1 MPKKRNKKVPD
12 PKLQYLGDRI
22 KAARNDN
29 HLTQQA
35 LADQAGIG
43 LRHYQNIEGGLI
55 NPSYKV
61 LSSIIHRLAMPTDIL
76 FYPDIGQI
84 EEEESHLLSKF
95 AACTEEERRFL
106 LNTVD
111 CMVEQFI
118 SRRQEEKPSEGRPE

>member
-1 MPKKRNKKVPD
+1 MPKKKNKKVTD

-22 KAARNDN
+22 KAARNAN
-29 HLTQQA
+29 HLTQQT

-43 LRHYQNIEGGLI
+43 LRHYQNIENGFI
-55 NPSYKV
+55 NPSYRV
-61 LSSIIHRLAMPTDIL
+61 LSAIISYRLAMSADAL
-76 FYPDIGQI
+76 FYPDIDRLEG
-84 EEEESHLLSKF
+84 EKNHLLSKF

-118 SRRQEEKPSEGRPE
+118 SCRQKGSAGEKPE

>member
-1 MPKKRNKKVPD
+1 MHKKKKLPD
-12 PKLQYLGDRI
+12 PKLQYLGEHI
-22 KAARNDN
+22 KAARNAN

-35 LADQAGIG
+35 LADQANIG

-61 LSSIIHRLAMPTDIL
+61 LYAIIRRLAMSTDVL
-76 FYPDIGQI
+76 FYPDISQS
-84 EEEESHLLSKF
+84 EKETNHLLSKF

-111 CMVEQFI
+111 YMVEQFI
-118 SRRQEEKPSEGRPE
+118 SHRQKNSSEEKPE